1 MSTSIL
7 DLEPKLIWKEFHSL
21 TQIPRPSGHTEAV
34 ANFLVK
40 FAHDLGLE
48 SFIDDVG
55 NVIIKKAATPGM
67 ENRKTC
73 ILQAHMDMVPQK
85 GSDSKHDFVKD
96 PIETIVDGDWLKAND
111 TTLGADDGLGVAAIM
126 AVMEDD
132 TVKHGPL
139 VALITRD
146 EETGMYGAFGLKK
159 GTIEGDILLNLD
171 SEDEGMLFI
180 GCAGG
185 IDIIASME
193 YKEKETCSSCKAVYA
208 QLKGLRGGHSGLEI
222 NEGRANGNKLMVRFV
237 YDAIAKYG
245 AHLSSWEGG
254 NMRNAIPREVHVV
267 LTVPAENE
275 AKVAELAAEYEKLFN
290 AEFKGIEQD
299 ITLRTKSVE
308 MPKTIV
314 PEEIQDNIIDAIY
327 ACQNG
332 VTRMIPAMPDTVET
346 SSNLAI
352 ILIGEGKASIQILA
366 RSSNDDMRKYLENSL
381 TACFNM
387 AGMKVVTEG
396 GYSGWQPDFSS
407 PILDA
412 MKKSYKAQFGTD
424 AKVVVVHAGLECAVI
439 STAVPGLDMISFGP
453 TLRSPHTPS
462 EKANIPSTKKFYEFL
477 VATLAQTPLKA

>member
-7 DLEPKLIWKEFHSL
+7 SLEPKLIWKEFHAL

-34 ANFLVK
+34 ANYLVK

-48 SFIDDVG
+48 SFIDEVG
-55 NVIIKKAATPGM
+55 NVIMKKPATPGM
-67 ENRKTC
+67 ENRKVC

-85 GSDSKHDFVKD
+85 GTDSKHNFETD

-126 AVMEDD
+126 AIMEEKDI
-132 TVKHGPL
+132 KHGPL
-139 VALITRD
+139 VALITKD
-146 EETGMYGAFGLKK
+146 EETGMYGAFGLKE
-159 GTIEGDILLNLD
+159 GTIDGDILLNLD
-171 SEDEGMLFI
+171 SEDEGQLFI

-185 IDIIASME
+185 IDIIASLE
-193 YKEKETCSSCKAVYA
+193 YKEVEPCNECQAVKV

-237 YDAIAKYG
+237 YDAISKVGAKL
-245 AHLSSWEGG
+245 ASWEGG
-254 NMRNAIPREVHVV
+254 NMRNAIPREAHVT
-267 LTVPAENE
+267 LLVPPTNE
-275 AKVAELAAEYEKLFN
+275 AKLTELASKYEKLFN
-290 AEFKGIEQD
+290 EELKGIEEG
-299 ITLRTKSVE
+299 ITLRVE
-308 MPKTIV
+308 KTEKPKGIV
-314 PEEIQDNIIDAIY
+314 PAEIQDNLIDAIY

-332 VTRMIPAMPDTVET
+332 VTRMIPSMMDTVET

-352 ILIGEGKASIQILA
+352 ITIGEGKASFQILA
-366 RSSNDDMRKYLENSL
+366 RSSNEDMKEYLTNSL

-396 GYSGWQPDFSS
+396 GYAGWQPDFDS
-407 PILDA
+407 PILAA
-412 MKKSYKAQFGTD
+412 MVESYKQQFGVE

-439 STAVPGLDMISFGP
+439 GATVHGLDMISFGP

-477 VATLAQTPLKA
+477 VATLANTPIKK